1 MREEIALSV
10 VLFVVVFVIVCFI
23 CGADNDEW

>member
-10 VLFVVVFVIVCFI
+10 VLFTVAVVIIWLV
-23 CGADNDEW
+23 DSTNDE